1 MIGSFNLDKTYQYLL
16 TSLAFLMPLTV
27 FGGNLIIFII
37 CVLWLFSGN
46 YKSKF
51 NQIINNKLIKASILF
66 YLIHVI
72 GMLWSEDLSW
82 GLHML
87 HKMWYFILFFP
98 ILYTIVRKDYIRSYI
113 SAFLL
118 AILITEVCSYLVWFE
133 IIEPFKNATVE
144 NPTPFMNHISYNPI
158 LAFAIYLVLHE
169 IFFNKKIT
177 NFVFSLYSF
186 FAISMIVNM
195 FITGGR
201 AGQVAF
207 FAMLVVL
214 IIQILDKQRIK
225 SLITIFI
232 VIPGIFFTAY
242 QASDLFQ
249 KRVNLAFNQAL
260 EYQPGSNNSI
270 GYRITYAINS
280 WELIKENP
288 IIGVGTGDFPVE
300 YKKINQIKTPKM
312 SSMGLPTTT
321 NPHNMYIL
329 IFSQLGVIGLI
340 SMLSIF
346 YFQIKLSI
354 NSSNR
359 FIRDVGI
366 TLPLLFL
373 VIMWSD
379 SYLLGHYTT
388 LVFIFFS
395 SFLYKDFEKF

>member
-1 MIGSFNLDKTYQYLL
+1 
-16 TSLAFLMPLTV
+16 
-27 FGGNLIIFII
+27 
-37 CVLWLFSGN
+37 
-46 YKSKF
+46 
-51 NQIINNKLIKASILF
+51 
-66 YLIHVI
+66 
-72 GMLWSEDLSW
+72 
-82 GLHML
+82 
-87 HKMWYFILFFP
+87 
-98 ILYTIVRKDYIRSYI
+98 
-113 SAFLL
+113 
-118 AILITEVCSYLVWFE
+118 
-133 IIEPFKNATVE
+133 
-144 NPTPFMNHISYNPI
+144 
-158 LAFAIYLVLHE
+158 
-169 IFFNKKIT
+169 
-177 NFVFSLYSF
+177 
-186 FAISMIVNM
+186 M

-270 GYRITYAINS
+270 GYRITYALNS

-300 YKKINQIKTPKM
+300 YKKINQIKTPIM
-312 SSMGLPTTT
+312 FSMGLPTTT

-395 SFLYKDFEKF
+395 SFLYKDFEKN